1 MLILLTGSEAIGKR
15 YLAKAIVNKL
25 NIFTYG
31 GHTIEFKTK
40 LDGNNEVV
48 IDGIRSA
55 EYIDE
60 FSGDIDVVTW
70 ANEIYEQLC
79 LKLLVYFYKFLIH
92 PANVVGGYYRRMEY
106 DLY

>member
-70 ANEIYEQLC
+70 ANEIY
-79 LKLLVYFYKFLIH
+79 VNTAMNTMI
-92 PANVVGGYYRRMEY
+92 
-106 DLY
+106 